1 MSHAPNSPEPTRA
14 SSRDNRGSDPLGQD
28 LELLHVQVR
37 RHGTQVDV
45 HWSIHPQLK
54 HDLLSH
60 EWTEVTQLM
69 AKVTEIVGH
78 RFAQVL
84 SQAESRPPEPA

>member
-1 MSHAPNSPEPTRA
+1 MTHSPDSSEPTSV
-14 SSRDNRGSDPLGQD
+14 SSRDDRGSNSPPQD

-54 HDLLSH
+54 HDLLPH

-69 AKVTEIVGH
+69 TKVTKIVGH
-78 RFAQVL
+78 RFAQIL
-84 SQAESRPPEPA
+84 SQA

>member
-1 MSHAPNSPEPTRA
+1 MDAPESPNAP
-14 SSRDNRGSDPLGQD
+14 SPDNRSGDPVAQD

-37 RHGTQVDV
+37 RHGTKVDV

-54 HDLLSH
+54 HDLLPN

-78 RFAQVL
+78 RFSQVL
-84 SQAESRPPEPA
+84 SQAEPSAPGQA